1 MRRLF
6 NLIAVEWP
14 SVLRKFLFI
23 TPWRISWIILYMEGS
38 STKWFRPCGVKIV
51 LLYET
56 LRYFWKKNYDLSS
69 LYISVTYY
77 VAPIWMKI
85 PQRKLFIK
93 GFLQNNKANKPQWSI
108 DVWWMIISENLAKKR
123 ISEKF
128 YFFQKTSRKSVY
140 NRQI

>member
-1 MRRLF
+1 MIYPAY
-6 NLIAVEWP
+6 N
-14 SVLRKFLFI
+14 
-23 TPWRISWIILYMEGS
+23 
-38 STKWFRPCGVKIV
+38 
-51 LLYET
+51 
-56 LRYFWKKNYDLSS
+56 
-69 LYISVTYY
+69 ISVTY

-93 GFLQNNKANKPQWSI
+93 GFLQNNKANKPQWLI
-108 DVWWMIISENLAKKR
+108 DVWLMIISENLAKKR